1 MTLQKFLDHRRAQGK
16 STDEVK
22 EEAVEAPVAELAQE
36 TPVDEVK
43 EEDESEE
50 TENE

>member
-22 EEAVEAPVAELAQE
+22 EEN
-36 TPVDEVK
+36 
-43 EEDESEE
+43 EEDLD
-50 TENE
+50 NE